1 MNRRLDYLAE
11 QAQAAAT
18 LAELRVIIQ
27 HAFEAGQASSPPQE
41 NVITA
46 GAVQVNDII
55 IEDDRTR
62 WLVTS
67 VDHSEDG
74 RGGAQVI
81 IVGEVLWSPQA
92 SVGSPAKVKTF
103 PFNTVRIVKRNAV

>member
-1 MNRRLDYLAE
+1 MSRRLDDLAQ
-11 QAQAAAT
+11 QALNAQT
-18 LAELRVIIQ
+18 LAEVRVLIQ
-27 HAFEAGQASSPPQE
+27 HAFEAGQASNPPQE

-46 GAVQVNDII
+46 EAVQVNDII

-67 VDHSEDG
+67 VDHSQEG
-74 RGGAQVI
+74 RGGGQVV
-81 IVGEVLWSPQA
+81 IVGEVLWSSHA

-103 PFNTVRIVKRNAV
+103 PFNTVRIVKRSNP